1 MVIEFQ
7 REHDLPYTPSQIWA
21 VLGDFDNHRIWNP
34 YVRIERLADD
44 PIAIRYSL
52 RMDPHKPKFLEVSAT
67 VISARPD
74 EELIIDVRPNFVL
87 HFEESYILTPI
98 SEGTKFVH
106 RYRCRG
112 PFAWLRL
119 PGIRTSFQRML
130 SSIDGILL
138 SYLKSKYGKQ
148 KSPRGRPK
156 PNFRTGRR

>member
-112 PFAWLRL
+112 PFAWL
-119 PGIRTSFQRML
+119 
-130 SSIDGILL
+130 
-138 SYLKSKYGKQ
+138 
-148 KSPRGRPK
+148 
-156 PNFRTGRR
+156 